1 MGKHEMKTCPR
12 CGSIFECKANRV
24 ERCGCIGVAL
34 TAEALEYLGDRY
46 RDCLCVACL
55 EQINRL
61 YSEQGASDVER
72 QAAD

>member
-12 CGSIFECKANRV
+12 CGSSFECKANRV
-24 ERCGCIGVAL
+24 ERCGCLGVAL

-72 QAAD
+72 QAGD